1 MYCSTRPLRSAAH
14 FLKTSWKSNHVS
26 FRALISCNHKDYEDD
41 SIQPSLQN
49 VSQNQNLSDNVD
61 IQFLV
66 QLLRNGSPPT
76 PHILSKT
83 ISACAKSGLL
93 DLGMQVH
100 SAIVKLGFSL
110 NPYISSALVDMYGK
124 CWSMSNAQKVFDEM
138 QCPNVVTW
146 NSLVTGYLHAGCSL
160 MAITWFL
167 EMLKQG
173 IEPTPF
179 SLSGV
184 LVGCSQLQAGK
195 LGTQL
200 HGVSLKL
207 RFSSNV
213 VVGTGLIDMYSKCCN
228 LEDSRRVFDIMSDK
242 NVFTWTSMITGY
254 ARNQQPHEAMVLM
267 REMLHLD
274 LKPNYMTYNSLLS
287 SLSCPHHFDQCKQ
300 IHCRV
305 IAQGFES
312 NKYIAATLV
321 TAYSECCS
329 SLEDYRK
336 VCSNIT
342 ISDQISWNAVIA
354 GFSNLGIGEE
364 ALECFI
370 QMRRENI
377 DVDFF
382 TFTSMF
388 RAIGI
393 GSALEEGKQIHGLV
407 YKTGYGLNLFVQN
420 GLVSMYA
427 RCGAISDSKKVF
439 STMNEHDLISWN
451 SLLSG
456 CAYHGCGEEVIDLF
470 EQMRRTS
477 VKPDDTSFLAVLTA
491 CSHVGLLDKGL
502 EYFNLMRNRLFE
514 PPKLEHYTTVVDLFG
529 RAGNLHEAEAF
540 IENIPIEPGISIYKA
555 LLSACLVHGNKDI
568 AIRTAKKLLELYPH
582 DSATYIMLSNVLG
595 RDGYWDDAAGIRRL
609 MSNRGVKKNPG
620 FSWM

>member
-1 MYCSTRPLRSAAH
+1 MYCSTRPLQSAAH
-14 FLKTSWKSNHVS
+14 FLKASWKSNHVS
-26 FRALISCNHKDYEDD
+26 FRALISCNYKDYEDD

-49 VSQNQNLSDNVD
+49 ISQKQNLSDNVD

-76 PHILSKT
+76 PHILSQT
-83 ISACAKSGLL
+83 ISACTKSGLL
-93 DLGMQVH
+93 DLGIQVH

-146 NSLVTGYLHAGCSL
+146 NSLVTGYLQAGCPL
-160 MAITWFL
+160 MAITLFL

-287 SLSCPHHFDQCKQ
+287 SFSCPHHFDQCKQ

-305 IAQGFES
+305 IVQGFES
-312 NKYIAATLV
+312 NNYIAATLV

-336 VCSNIT
+336 VCSIVT

-364 ALECFI
+364 ALESFI

-382 TFTSMF
+382 TFTSIF

-393 GSALEEGKQIHGLV
+393 GSALEEGRQIHGLV

-439 STMNEHDLISWN
+439 SRMNKHDLISWN

-456 CAYHGCGEEVIDLF
+456 CAYHGCGEEVIDMF

-502 EYFNLMRNRLFE
+502 EYFNLMRNRLLE
-514 PPKLEHYTTVVDLFG
+514 PPKLEHYATVVDLFG

-595 RDGYWDDAAGIRRL
+595 RDGYWDDAARIRRL

>member
-1 MYCSTRPLRSAAH
+1 MYCSCSTRRLRSAVH
-14 FLKTSWKSNHVS
+14 LLKASFWIPSHVS
-26 FRALISCNHKDYEDD
+26 FRASISRNHTHSE
-41 SIQPSLQN
+41 PSLRHVTQKH
-49 VSQNQNLSDNVD
+49 NLSDNFD
-61 IQFLV
+61 IELLL
-66 QLLRNGSPPT
+66 QLLRNASSPT
-76 PHILSKT
+76 PHLLSKT
-83 ISACAKSGLL
+83 ISACTKSGYL
-93 DLGMQVH
+93 DLGIQVH

-110 NPYISSALVDMYGK
+110 NAYISSALVDMYGK
-124 CWSMSNAQKVFDEM
+124 YCSMSNAQKVFDEM
-138 QCPNVVTW
+138 ECPNVVSW
-146 NSLVTGYLHAGCSL
+146 NALVTCYLQAGRPE
-160 MAITWFL
+160 MAITLFL
-167 EMLKQG
+167 EMLNVG

-184 LVGCSQLQAGK
+184 LVGCSQLQDGK
-195 LGTQL
+195 LGSQL
-200 HGVSLKL
+200 HCFSLKL

-228 LEDSRRVFDIMSDK
+228 LEDSRRVFNIMSNR
-242 NVFTWTSMITGY
+242 NVFTWTSMISGY
-254 ARNQQPHEAMVLM
+254 ARNQKPDEAMVLV
-267 REMLHLD
+267 RAMLRLD

-287 SLSCPHHFDQCKQ
+287 SFSSSHNFHQCKQ
-300 IHCRV
+300 IHCRI
-305 IAQGFES
+305 IAEGFES
-312 NKYIAATLV
+312 NNYIAASLV

-336 VCSNIT
+336 VCSAIT
-342 ISDQISWNAVIA
+342 MFDQISWNAVIA

-370 QMRRENI
+370 QMRQANI

-382 TFTSMF
+382 TFTSIF

-393 GSALEEGKQIHGLV
+393 TSALEEGRQIHGLV
-407 YKTGYGLNLFVQN
+407 YKTGFALNLFVQN

-439 STMNEHDLISWN
+439 SMMNEHDLISWN

-456 CAYHGCGEEVIDLF
+456 CAYHGRGEEAIDLF

-477 VKPDDTSFLAVLTA
+477 VKPDNTSFLSVLTA

-502 EYFNLMRNRLFE
+502 EYFNLMINSNLLE
-514 PPKLEHYTTVVDLFG
+514 PPKLEHYATVVDLFG

-540 IENIPIEPGISIYKA
+540 IESITVEPGPSIYKS
-555 LLSACLVHGNKDI
+555 LLSACLIHGNKDI
-568 AIRTAKKLLELYPH
+568 AIRTAKKILQLYPH
-582 DSATYIMLSNVLG
+582 DPATYIMLSNVLV
-595 RDGYWDDAAGIRRL
+595 RDGNWDDAARVRRL

>member
-14 FLKTSWKSNHVS
+14 FLKASWKSNHVS
-26 FRALISCNHKDYEDD
+26 FRALISCSHKDYEDD
-41 SIQPSLQN
+41 FIQPSLQN
-49 VSQNQNLSDNVD
+49 VSQNQNLSENVD

-93 DLGMQVH
+93 DLGIQVH

-146 NSLVTGYLHAGCSL
+146 NSLVTGYLQAGCPL

-287 SLSCPHHFDQCKQ
+287 SFSCPHHFDQCKQ

-312 NKYIAATLV
+312 HNYIAATLV

-342 ISDQISWNAVIA
+342 ISDQISWNAVLA

-370 QMRRENI
+370 QMRRENV

-382 TFTSMF
+382 TFTSIF

-427 RCGAISDSKKVF
+427 RCGAIRDSKKVF
-439 STMNEHDLISWN
+439 SRMNEHDLISWN

-502 EYFNLMRNRLFE
+502 EYFNLMRNRLLE
-514 PPKLEHYTTVVDLFG
+514 PPKLEHYATVVDLFG

>member
-1 MYCSTRPLRSAAH
+1 MYCSIRPLHNAVHLFNAS
-14 FLKTSWKSNHVS
+14 SISNHVS
-26 FRALISCNHKDYEDD
+26 FRALISCHHTD
-41 SIQPSLQN
+41 SKHNSIKLTLQT
-49 VSQNQNLSDNVD
+49 QNSSHNIVN

-66 QLLRNGSPPT
+66 QLLRNGSSPT

-83 ISACAKSGLL
+83 ISDCTKSGLV
-93 DLGMQVH
+93 DLGIQVH

-124 CWSMSNAQKVFDEM
+124 CWSISNAQKVFDEM
-138 QCPNVVTW
+138 LYPNVITW
-146 NSLVTGYLHAGCSL
+146 NSLVTGYLQAGYPL
-160 MAITWFL
+160 MAVTLFL
-167 EMLKQG
+167 EMLKKG

-184 LVGCSQLQAGK
+184 LVGCSHLQAGTF
-195 LGTQL
+195 GSQL
-200 HGVSLKL
+200 HGLSLKL

-228 LEDSRRVFDIMSDK
+228 VEDSRRVFEIMLNK
-242 NVFTWTSMITGY
+242 NVFTWTSMISGY
-254 ARNQQPHEAMVLM
+254 ARNQLPHEAMVLM

-274 LKPNYMTYNSLLS
+274 MKPNDITYNSLLS
-287 SLSCPHHFDQCKQ
+287 SFSCPHHFDQCKQ
-300 IHCRV
+300 IHCRIIV
-305 IAQGFES
+305 EGFES
-312 NKYIAATLV
+312 NNYIAATLV

-329 SLEDYRK
+329 SLQDYRK
-336 VCSNIT
+336 VCSNIR

-364 ALECFI
+364 ALKCFI
-370 QMRRENI
+370 QMRQENI

-382 TFTSMF
+382 TFTSIF

-393 GSALEEGKQIHGLV
+393 TSALEEGKQIHCLV
-407 YKTGYGLNLFVQN
+407 YKTGYALNLFVQN

-439 STMNEHDLISWN
+439 SMMNEHDLISWN

-456 CAYHGCGEEVIDLF
+456 CAYHGRGEEAIDLF
-470 EQMRRTS
+470 EQMRRS
-477 VKPDDTSFLAVLTA
+477 SIKPDNTSFLAVLTA

-502 EYFNLMRNRLFE
+502 EYFKLMRNSE
-514 PPKLEHYTTVVDLFG
+514 EAPKLEHYATVVDLFG
-529 RAGNLHEAEAF
+529 RAGNLQEAEAF
-540 IENIPIEPGISIYKA
+540 IESIPIEPGTSIYKA
-555 LLSACLVHGNKDI
+555 LLSACLIHGNKDI

-582 DSATYIMLSNVLG
+582 DPATYIMLSNVLG
-595 RDGYWDDAAGIRRL
+595 RDGFWDDAARIRRL
-609 MSNRGVKKNPG
+609 MSNRGVKKDPG